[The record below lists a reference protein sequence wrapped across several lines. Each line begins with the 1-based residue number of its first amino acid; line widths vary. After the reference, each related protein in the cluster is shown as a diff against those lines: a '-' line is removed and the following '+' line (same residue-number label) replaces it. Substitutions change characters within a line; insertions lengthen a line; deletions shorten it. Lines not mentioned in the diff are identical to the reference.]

1 MNNLK
6 PIQFLP
12 ARERVASALRK
23 AILSK
28 ELKEGEEIS
37 LEGIA
42 SQLGV
47 SITPVREAFQILNS
61 EGLVKL
67 RPNRGAKVCG
77 INKKNIQDHFEMRAI
92 LESEAAAKVCQSGV
106 DLSDILEAYNKAVE
120 ASKDNNAKEYTN
132 YNQAFHVAIWNSAGN
147 EKIKS
152 VLSNMWSGLSMAVQV
167 SEEEY
172 AKLSM
177 VEHEELMAALV
188 NRDTRKARKLMR
200 DHILRSMNDILTR
213 FE

>member
-1 MNNLK
+1 MNNLR

-120 ASKDNNAKEYTN
+120 ASKNNNAKEYTN
-132 YNQAFHVAIWNSAGN
+132 YNQAFHVAIWSSAGN

-177 VEHEELMAALV
+177 TEHEELMAALV
-188 NRDTRKARKLMR
+188 SRDTRKARKLMR

>member
-1 MNNLK
+1 
-6 PIQFLP
+6 
-12 ARERVASALRK
+12 
-23 AILSK
+23 
-28 ELKEGEEIS
+28 
-37 LEGIA
+37 
-42 SQLGV
+42 
-47 SITPVREAFQILNS
+47 
-61 EGLVKL
+61 
-67 RPNRGAKVCG
+67 
-77 INKKNIQDHFEMRAI
+77 MRAI